1 MEQFRCHNPAIAP
14 NVHMPQDHQYP
25 QGVEMDF
32 DRFFREQQR
41 PLERYIGARIGAIPD
56 CDDLASEIMCQLLAY
71 CREHPEREIHHR
83 PLLYKIARN
92 RLADYYEQRRR
103 AQRVQPIEEAPSMA
117 APGSLT
123 EMFDVGDEL
132 RTVRAT
138 LMTIREEYREAITL
152 HAMVG
157 LSIREIAE
165 LMEKSEVNVRV
176 LIFRARRSL
185 KRELR
190 KRVQDDERRDAAEAF
205 RPPPIAT

>member
-1 MEQFRCHNPAIAP
+1 MQ
-14 NVHMPQDHQYP
+14 QDHQYP
-25 QGVEMDF
+25 QGREMDF

-41 PLERYIGARIGAIPD
+41 PLERYIGARIGTIPD
-56 CDDLASEIMCQLLAY
+56 CEDLASEIMCQLLAY
-71 CREHPEREIHHR
+71 CREHPNREIHHR

-92 RLADYYEQRRR
+92 RLADYYEQRKR
-103 AQRVQPIEEAPSMA
+103 AQRVQPIEEAPPMA

-123 EMFDVGDEL
+123 EMFDADDEL

-165 LMEKSEVNVRV
+165 LMEKPEVNVRV
-176 LIFRARRSL
+176 LIFRARRA
-185 KRELR
+185 LR
-190 KRVQDDERRDAAEAF
+190 KRLRQQHPNQYGEPKVDQS
-205 RPPPIAT
+205 